1 MKPTKLALSSLCG
14 GRPRMG
20 AGSNLKDGLYAW
32 WDSTEENEF
41 FLEWLSTG
49 ESFYVRDG
57 VCAHS

>member
-1 MKPTKLALSSLCG
+1 
-14 GRPRMG
+14 MG